1 MAASSTA
8 SSLAECI
15 RERRRAAGLTQRQ
28 LAAAAGIGVGIV
40 RDMEQGVTR
49 QPHRQSLLLLAMALG
64 MESGEA
70 IELIDAGTQVLAE
83 RLAADA
89 GSDRGPRWPAA
100 SGGGSPDRREPESMW
115 CGILGPLEILGP
127 RGPVRLGGP
136 RHQAVL
142 GLLATSPNAVVD
154 RRSIIDALWPEDPP
168 ASAVTMIHSYI
179 AQLRKLLPAGH
190 AGTGLVTAGS
200 GYRLN
205 VRGDELDLLVF
216 TRHSTL
222 AAQARDAGDLG
233 AAFILFGEALALW
246 RGEPL
251 ADIGLLDRHP
261 AIAGLRALR
270 AAAII
275 DYAEAAR
282 SRREHEKAIPHLR
295 ALAAREP
302 LDERAHAC
310 LMTALAQ
317 CGQQAAA
324 LEVFTEIRRQL
335 DEQLGVTPAAELAAA
350 HLRVLRGSQPAGQ
363 PAGWPDPPA
372 ADGHAPAPCQLPA
385 AIPNFTGRA
394 AELGQLARI
403 IGGGPAVEVPLA
415 LITGLPGAGKT
426 TLALRAAHERRSQFP
441 DGQLWVQLDGAS
453 ERPRQPADLLGE
465 LLRSLGVPGAA
476 IPDTLAEKAAM
487 YRSRL
492 ADRKVLIVI
501 DDAATAE
508 QVLPLIPGTAG
519 SAVIV
524 TSRMQLGE
532 LHGARVMALDLL
544 GHEEALDLLA
554 RIVGSQRVRADQQAA
569 ERLVRACG
577 RLPLAVRIAGARLAR
592 RPSWPVALMSDALA
606 DQQRRLDEL
615 ESGSLSVRAS
625 FAMSYQALDPDA
637 QRALCFLSMLG
648 PTDVAQWAIAAMLG
662 VADASDVVNRL
673 TDSSLLTAVGSDATG
688 TARYRLHDLVR
699 DFAVERL
706 ASDHQGERPAA
717 LRRVALAWLQLAAA
731 ADARLP
737 SEPYFPPPADGE
749 APAELPAELAARL
762 TAEPVAWFSAERRN
776 LLGVVERSCQAGRYR
791 LAAALAARMAAYQHV
806 TSRLD
811 DAHDVWTAIVQAARQ
826 AADPAAA
833 VHAEL
838 RAAAVM
844 CGQGRHAEAL
854 PVVERCSA
862 AFIEL
867 GDSRAVPAALYWKSV
882 CQSNLGSFRE
892 GMATATS
899 ALRLA
904 RQLADRQIEL
914 LALRITAITQA
925 QLPGYRDAAN
935 ESCAQALAVARELG
949 KPAWEYEILHTV
961 GHVANLTGRPQ
972 AAIETYHQSLEFR
985 KKLGVTVDEG
995 SWLGIRG
1002 DAEQALGR
1010 YHQAAQAYLTALPI
1024 FRRQFMGRH
1033 QALCLLKLSDCYR
1046 AMGQFS
1052 EAVASAQES
1061 LPIFRELRLAHY
1073 ADRALLT
1080 IAECQ
1085 RALPAS
1091 AGAGAGAGHDQPR

>member
-1 MAASSTA
+1 VTASSTA
-8 SSLAECI
+8 SRLADGI

-28 LAAAAGIGVGIV
+28 LAAAAGVGVGIV

-70 IELIDAGTQVLAE
+70 AELIEAGTQVLAE
-83 RLAADA
+83 RLAAGASA
-89 GSDRGPRWPAA
+89 GTSRAQRWPAPRG
-100 SGGGSPDRREPESMW
+100 SSPDRRESESMW
-115 CGILGPLEILGP
+115 CGILGPLEVLGP
-127 RGPVRLGGP
+127 RGAVRPGGP

-142 GLLATSPNAVVD
+142 GLLATSPNAVVE
-154 RRSIIDALWPEDPP
+154 RRSIIDALWPEEPP
-168 ASAVTMIHSYI
+168 PSAVTMIHSYI

-190 AGTGLVTAGS
+190 PGTGLVTVGS

-216 TRHSTL
+216 ARRSLL
-222 AAQARDAGDLG
+222 AAQARDAGDLA
-233 AAFILFGEALALW
+233 AAFGLFGEALALW

-251 ADIGLLDRHP
+251 ADIELLYGHP
-261 AIAGLRALR
+261 VITGLRAQR
-270 AAAII
+270 ATAVV
-275 DYAEAAR
+275 DYAETAR

-295 ALAAREP
+295 ALAVREP
-302 LDERAHAC
+302 LNERAHAC

-317 CGQQAAA
+317 SGQQAAA
-324 LEVFTEIRRQL
+324 LEVFGEIRRRL
-335 DEQLGVTPAAELAAA
+335 DEQLGVAPAAELTAA
-350 HLRVLRGSQPAGQ
+350 HLRVLRGSQRDAQ
-363 PAGWPDPPA
+363 PAGWQEPPA
-372 ADGHAPAPCQLPA
+372 EVSQAPSPCQLPA
-385 AIPNFTGRA
+385 AIPNFTGRT
-394 AELGQLARI
+394 AELSQLARVI
-403 IGGGPAVEVPLA
+403 SGGSSVEVPLA

-426 TLALRAAHERRSQFP
+426 TLALRAAHELRSHFP

-453 ERPRQPADLLGE
+453 ERPRQPAGLLGE

-492 ADRKVLIVI
+492 ADRKVLLVI
-501 DDAATAE
+501 DDAATAG

-544 GHEEALDLLA
+544 GHEEAVDLLG
-554 RIVGSQRVRADQQAA
+554 RIVGRQRVRADQQAA

-592 RPSWPVALMSDALA
+592 RPSWPVSLMSDALA

-625 FAMSYQALDPDA
+625 FAMSYQALDPAA
-637 QRALCFLSMLG
+637 QRALCFLSTLG
-648 PTDVAQWAIAAMLG
+648 PTDVAEWAIAAMLG
-662 VADASDVVNRL
+662 VADAGDVVNRL

-706 ASDHQGERPAA
+706 ASDHERERPAA
-717 LRRVALAWLQLAAA
+717 QRRVALAWLQLAAA

-737 SEPYFPPPADGE
+737 SEPYFPPPADAE
-749 APAELPAELAARL
+749 AAGELPAEVAGRL

-776 LLGVVERSCQAGRYR
+776 LLGVVERSCQAGEHQ

-806 TSRLD
+806 TRRLD
-811 DAHDVWTAIVQAARQ
+811 DAHDVWRAVVQAARQ

-833 VHAEL
+833 AHAEL

-862 AFIEL
+862 AFGEL
-867 GDSRAVPAALYWKSV
+867 GDGRAIAAALYWKAV
-882 CQSNLGSFRE
+882 CQSNLGAIRD
-892 GMATATS
+892 GMATGTS

-904 RQLADRQIEL
+904 RRIGDRQAEL
-914 LALRITAITQA
+914 LALRIIAITQA
-925 QLPGYRDAAN
+925 QLPGFRAAAN
-935 ESCAQALAVARELG
+935 DSCAQALAVARDLG
-949 KPAWEYEILHTV
+949 QPAWEYEILHTV
-961 GHVANLTGRPQ
+961 GHVANLTGRPH
-972 AAIETYHQSLEFR
+972 AAIDTYHQALEFR
-985 KKLGVTVDEG
+985 KKLGVTLDEG

-1002 DAEQALGR
+1002 DAEQGLGR
-1010 YHQAAQAYLTALPI
+1010 YDQAAQAYLTALPI

-1046 AMGQFS
+1046 AMGQLS
-1052 EAVASAQES
+1052 QAMDSAEES

-1073 ADRALLT
+1073 ADRATRT
-1080 IAECQ
+1080 IGECE
-1085 RALPAS
+1085 RALPAK
-1091 AGAGAGAGHDQPR
+1091 ARARHEQPR

>member
-1 MAASSTA
+1 MTASSTA
-8 SSLAECI
+8 SSLAGSI

-28 LAAAAGIGVGIV
+28 LASAAGIGVGIV

-64 MESGEA
+64 LESDEA
-70 IELIDAGTQVLAE
+70 AGLIEAGTAVLAE
-83 RLAADA
+83 RLAVGA
-89 GSDRGPRWPAA
+89 GRGLRWQAQL
-100 SGGGSPDRREPESMW
+100 GGPDRRESDSTMW
-115 CGILGPLEILGP
+115 CGILGPLEILGS

-136 RHQAVL
+136 RHHAVL
-142 GLLATSPNAVVD
+142 GLLATSPNAVVE
-154 RRSIIDALWPEDPP
+154 RRSIIDALWPEEPP
-168 ASAVTMIHSYI
+168 PSAVTMIHSYI
-179 AQLRKLLPAGH
+179 AQLRRLLPAGH
-190 AGTGLVTAGS
+190 PATGLVTVGS

-216 TRHSTL
+216 SRRSSL
-222 AAQARDAGDLG
+222 AGQARDAGDLA
-233 AAFILFGEALALW
+233 AAFGLFGEALALW

-251 ADIGLLDRHP
+251 ADIELLYGHP
-261 AIAGLRALR
+261 AIAGLRAQR

-282 SRREHEKAIPHLR
+282 SRREHEAAIPHLR

-302 LDERAHAC
+302 LNERAHAC
-310 LMTALAQ
+310 LMSALAQ
-317 CGQQAAA
+317 SGQQAAA
-324 LEVFTEIRRQL
+324 LEVFSEIRLRL
-335 DEQLGVTPAAELAAA
+335 DEQLGVAPAAELTEA
-350 HLRVLRGSQPAGQ
+350 HLRVLRGSQPDGQ
-363 PAGWPDPPA
+363 SAGWQ
-372 ADGHAPAPCQLPA
+372 APEDQPGGVSLSPCQLPA
-385 AIPNFTGRA
+385 AIPNFTGRE

-426 TLALRAAHERRSQFP
+426 ALALRAAHEMRARFP

-492 ADRKVLIVI
+492 ADRRVLIVI
-501 DDAATAE
+501 DDAAAVE

-544 GHEEALDLLA
+544 GHEEAVDLLA
-554 RIVGSQRVRADQQAA
+554 RIVGRQRVRADKQAA

-592 RPSWPVALMSDALA
+592 RPSWPVSLMSDALA

-625 FAMSYQALDPDA
+625 FAMSYQALDQRA
-637 QRALCFLSMLG
+637 QRALCFLSTLG
-648 PTDVAQWAIAAMLG
+648 PTDVAEWAIAAMLG

-673 TDSSLLTAVGSDATG
+673 TDSSLLSSVGSDATG
-688 TARYRLHDLVR
+688 AARYRLHDLVR
-699 DFAVERL
+699 DFAGERL
-706 ASDHQGERPAA
+706 AGDHERERPAA
-717 LRRVALAWLQLAAA
+717 LRRVAMAWLQLAAA
-731 ADARLP
+731 ADSRLP
-737 SEPYFPPPADGE
+737 SEPYFPPPAGPQEPD
-749 APAELPAELAARL
+749 ELPAGVAGRL
-762 TAEPVAWFSAERRN
+762 TADPVAWFSAERRN
-776 LLGVVERSCQAGRYR
+776 LIGVVEHCCQAGDHA
-791 LAAALAARMAAYQHV
+791 LAAALAARLAAYQHV

-811 DAHDVWTAIVQAARQ
+811 DAHDIWRAIVQAARQ
-826 AADPAAA
+826 AGDPDAAA
-833 VHAEL
+833 RAEL

-844 CGQGRHAEAL
+844 CGLGRHAEAL
-854 PVVERCSA
+854 PVVERCA
-862 AFIEL
+862 ATFGAL
-867 GDSRAVPAALYWKSV
+867 GDGRAVAAALYWKSA
-882 CQSNLGSFRE
+882 CQANLGSFRD

-899 ALRLA
+899 ALSLA
-904 RQLADRQIEL
+904 RQRGDRQIEL
-914 LALRITAITQA
+914 LALRIIAITQA
-925 QLPGYRDAAN
+925 QLPAFRDAAN
-935 ESCAQALAVARELG
+935 DSCAQALAVARELG
-949 KPAWEYEILHTV
+949 QPAWEYEILHTV

-972 AAIETYHQSLEFR
+972 AAIDTYTQSLEFR

-995 SWLGIRG
+995 SWLGILG
-1002 DAEQALGR
+1002 DAEQALGHYR
-1010 YHQAAQAYLTALPI
+1010 RAAHAYQQALPI

-1033 QALCLLKLSDCYR
+1033 QGLCLLKLSHCYR
-1046 AMGQFS
+1046 AMGQFGQ
-1052 EAVASAQES
+1052 AIASAQES
-1061 LPIFRELRLAHY
+1061 LPIFTELRLAHY
-1073 ADRALLT
+1073 ADRASRA
-1080 IAECQ
+1080 IEECR
-1085 RALPAS
+1085 RALPAE
-1091 AGAGAGAGHDQPR
+1091 AGAEPGQPR